1 MKRKNKSY
9 ILAGVMAGAL
19 VMPIV
24 TACSSSFLDE
34 KLTTERNMDYFNT
47 DEGVQALAT
56 GLYYDLRWHFA
67 FEWGYTMQ
75 NYGTDEFTV
84 GADGSNGMW
93 NDYITNLGADITT
106 VNINTTHAYDLWDA
120 MYTDINAANLLLEK
134 LEAYQGSDKSQLTGV
149 AHFIRAFDY
158 FKLVT
163 QYGGVPLKLTATTEK
178 IEKEFT
184 RSTAQEVINQV
195 LSDLESAYTEITD
208 DSSNDGHIT
217 KSAVAHFL
225 AKAYLWRAS
234 EINDSWNASTKSAD
248 LDKVIQYATVVINKH
263 PLAANFADLWNYTKP
278 DGDNENLPEIVLSAQ
293 FTTTEASKP
302 NYGNSMLLYFTSQYK
317 DLPGMQRDIPGERE
331 YNRLRSTYYAYNVFD
346 HVNDSRMW
354 KSFRTKLR
362 QNNTLAGHD
371 LGDVAVMFILN
382 KPGDSRF
389 SAVRNNEVGVDAESG
404 KKVPTTFVEYP
415 SGTTS
420 ADKPLEDDAY
430 IKYFAPCSKWV
441 DGSRSTINEEK
452 GNRDGILAR
461 SAEDYFFIAEA
472 YIRKG
477 DYASATKYLNIIRE
491 RAQWKVGENREEH
504 VNGGAAWNESALGWN
519 VFIKQQGIG
528 SYINRSTYY
537 ESNNLPLGSLDKQ
550 SSHLDVSDISQ
561 VDKLPAEDQA
571 IVKKLGLSS
580 QYDVAM
586 CFLLNEKTR
595 EMFGELVRWVDLAR
609 TKTLVSRA
617 KAFNKD
623 AAPNIDE
630 HHLLRP
636 IPQTYLDAIQK
647 DGKALTSEEKAAQ
660 QNPGY

>member
-1 MKRKNKSY
+1 MKLNKSFL
-9 ILAGVMAGAL
+9 LASLMAGTV
-19 VMPIV
+19 VMPFA
-24 TACSSSFLDE
+24 TSCSDSFLDE
-34 KLTTERNMDYFNT
+34 NLTTQRNMSYFDT
-47 DEGVQALAT
+47 DEGIQSLAT

-75 NYGTDEFTV
+75 NYGTDEFSV
-84 GADGSNGMW
+84 GADGSNSMW
-93 NDYITNLGADITT
+93 DSYVPNLGADITT
-106 VNINTTHAYDLWDA
+106 VNVNTTHAYDLWDA

-134 LEAYQGSDKSQLTGV
+134 LDKYTGADKSQLTGV

-163 QYGGVPLKLTATTEK
+163 QYGGVPLKLSATTST
-178 IEKEFT
+178 IEREFT
-184 RSTAQEVINQV
+184 RSSAQEVINQV
-195 LSDLESAYTEITD
+195 LSDFESAYKEITLE
-208 DSSNDGHIT
+208 SSTDGHIT

-234 EINDSWNASTKSAD
+234 EINDSWNASTKAED
-248 LDKVIQYATVVINKH
+248 LDNVIKYATEVINKH
-263 PLAANFADLWNYTKP
+263 PLASNFADLWNYTEP
-278 DGDNENLPEIVLSAQ
+278 DGANENLSEIVLSAQ
-293 FTTTEASKP
+293 FTTAEASKP
-302 NYGNSMLLYFTSQYK
+302 NYGNSMHLYFTSQYK

-362 QNNTLAGHD
+362 QNNTLAGHS
-371 LGDVAVMFILN
+371 LGDVAVMFVLN
-382 KPGDSRF
+382 KPGDTRF
-389 SAVRNNEVGVDAESG
+389 SEVRNSEVGVDAESG
-404 KKVPTTFVEYP
+404 KTVPTTFVEYP
-415 SGTTS
+415 AGTKSGET
-420 ADKPLEDDAY
+420 PLEDDAY

-441 DGSRSTINEEK
+441 DGSRGTINEEK

-477 DYASATKYLNIIRE
+477 DYTTAAKYLNVIRQ
-491 RAQWKVGENREEH
+491 RAQWKAGENREEH
-504 VNGGAAWNESALGWN
+504 VNGGAAWNEGALGWN
-519 VFIKQQGIG
+519 VYIKQQGIG

-537 ESNNLPLGSLDKQ
+537 ESNNLPLGSLDQQ
-550 SSHLDVSDISQ
+550 SSSLEVSDISH
-561 VDKLPAEDQA
+561 VDNLPAEDQA

-586 CFLLNEKTR
+586 CFLLDEKTR

-609 TKTLVSRA
+609 TKTLVQRA

-623 AAPNIDE
+623 AAPNIND

-647 DGKALTSEEKAAQ
+647 NGKALTPEEKAAQ